1 MKALQTIML
10 SCAKATEYLNLRE
23 EGQLNAKQS
32 LQLKLHLLVCKTC
45 KAYEKQSEI
54 LKNMFG
60 AYSEKQAKPLKN
72 EKLKAG
78 IKTKLEE
85 L

>member
-10 SCAKATEYLNLRE
+10 SCAKAAEYINLRE

-32 LQLKLHLLVCKTC
+32 MQLKLHLLACKTC
-45 KAYEKQSEI
+45 RAYEKQSEI
-54 LKNMFG
+54 IKKMFG
-60 AYSEKQAKPLKN
+60 AYQEKQTKPIKN
-72 EKLKAG
+72 EKLKAE
-78 IKTKLEE
+78 IKAKLEE